1 MPRRDGKG
9 RRRSPR
15 PQPPTKL
22 SHLQCTAPEA
32 QRRWRI
38 AADDVAVSFGRVSTA
53 QRRKTVP
60 GGGVPLPGPAPQP
73 SKGAPRRRLQL
84 LLALV
89 LATAGGV
96 LVTQGIEPAPTV
108 SDVPAPD
115 SLRGR
120 AARVDSYL
128 VHYGQWND
136 QAVAEARRHPLVIAH
151 PSAGRLTRD
160 VVARIQGAGAEGK
173 PSPDHTIALCYISI
187 GEDLRT
193 SYLSDDEARADPRL
207 KGDGSGPRVDPRG
220 PGGNG
225 KALAGIDPKGAPSP
239 GGAGFASFYLD
250 DNSVSRTGT
259 GDGFPDRNP
268 VSRSF
273 YVNAGDPKWF
283 DLLDGMTLD
292 SPDAVAGFR
301 EILTTDHGRGLGC
314 DGVFLDTVDTAAPN
328 RYTERENP
336 SATRFEWT
344 APGVSKLV
352 TRLRAAY
359 PDKVILQNRGLFY
372 FDPRQPQYAFTT
384 RGPIDLLLFE
394 SYRLDASATHEFD
407 PYIHADNR
415 YNVAPKL
422 MAEANR
428 PDGFRVLSLGYAE
441 GPPDRISH
449 DTLRGTSRLGTETL
463 LEDIRVAHAAGFR
476 HALSDSGVSIVN
488 SFVRDHAGLSDTT
501 PPTWTSTTNDR
512 SPGWPALPQEP
523 TPRVGV
529 QEVVAG
535 KGKLTVRWDVAL
547 DLHHVGYAIYLQ
559 TLPFDFDGDP
569 GLNGARRVVPTPA
582 VPAGYRAGEPGSVA
596 HEATI
601 TGLESGRPYYVVVR
615 AFDDSPGRN
624 EDRNKVVGFG
634 RPT

>member
-1 MPRRDGKG
+1 
-9 RRRSPR
+9 
-15 PQPPTKL
+15 
-22 SHLQCTAPEA
+22 
-32 QRRWRI
+32 
-38 AADDVAVSFGRVSTA
+38 
-53 QRRKTVP
+53 
-60 GGGVPLPGPAPQP
+60 
-73 SKGAPRRRLQL
+73 
-84 LLALV
+84 V
-89 LATAGGV
+89 LAAAGAT
-96 LVTQGIEPAPTV
+96 LVARGLEPAGRPAG
-108 SDVPAPD
+108 DVPAHD

-120 AARVDSYL
+120 ATRVDSYL
-128 VHYGQWND
+128 AHYGPWD
-136 QAVAEARRHPLVIAH
+136 EQAVAEARRHQLVIAH

-160 VVARIQGAGAEGK
+160 LVARIRGAGEDGK
-173 PSPDHTIALCYISI
+173 PPADHTIALCYISI

-193 SYLSDDEARADPRL
+193 SYLTDEEARADPRL
-207 KGDGSGPRVDPRG
+207 KGDGTGPRVDPRG
-220 PGGNG
+220 PGGSG
-225 KALAGIDPKGAPSP
+225 RPLSGIDAKGAPSP
-239 GGAGFASFYLD
+239 GGGGFASFYLD
-250 DNSVSRTGT
+250 DNSVSRNGA

-273 YVNAGDPKWF
+273 YVNAGDPEWF
-283 DLLDGMTLD
+283 ELLDGMTLD

-328 RYTERENP
+328 SYTQRENP
-336 SATRFEWT
+336 AATRFEWT
-344 APGVSKLV
+344 APGLSRFVA
-352 TRLRAAY
+352 RLRAAY

-372 FDPRQPQYAFTT
+372 FDHRQPQYPFTT

-394 SYRLDASATHEFD
+394 SYRLDAASGHEFD
-407 PYIHADNR
+407 PYVHADNR
-415 YNVAPKL
+415 YNVAPKV

-449 DTLRGTSRLGTETL
+449 DTLRGTSELGLETL

-476 HALSDSGVSIVN
+476 HAISDNGVSIVH
-488 SFVRDHAGLSDTT
+488 SFVRDHADLTDTT
-501 PPTWTSTTNDR
+501 PPAWTSTTNDR
-512 SPGWPALPQEP
+512 NPGWPALPGEP

-535 KGKLTVRWDVAL
+535 RGRLTVRWDVAL
-547 DLHHVGYAIYLQ
+547 DLNRVGYAIYYQ

-569 GLNGARRVVPTPA
+569 ALRTAERVVPTPA

-601 TGLESGRPYYVVVR
+601 TGLERGKGYYIVVR
-615 AFDDSPGRN
+615 AFDDSAGHN
-624 EDRNKVVGFG
+624 EDRNEVVGFG